1 MSKPLT
7 LAGLLESFFQRRLR
21 EQRNASPLTVAT
33 YRDALRL
40 LVRYASARTKREP
53 CRLEVRDLDRD
64 VVLGFLDYVER
75 ERWNG
80 PRTRNARL
88 TAIRSFFRHVAA
100 SDPGALAIAQRVLD
114 IPNKRTILQ
123 APRHLSATAIDA
135 MLGTPDQQTT
145 LGRRDYAFLLF
156 LARTGARVSE
166 AVGLDAADVR
176 LARPPHVLLR
186 GKGRKERVLPMAS
199 DLTRTLERLHKERG
213 LGSDER
219 KPVFVGARGGRLT
232 RFGATHVVR
241 RAVRRATVRVPDLA
255 RAKVSPH
262 LFRHSLAMRLLQSGS
277 DLVTIQAWLGHASVL
292 TTHRYAEAD
301 TVMMRRSLELAG
313 VTPRSGKRFQ
323 PKDSVLRIL
332 EGL

>member
-1 MSKPLT
+1 
-7 LAGLLESFFQRRLR
+7 
-21 EQRNASPLTVAT
+21 VAT
-33 YRDALRL
+33 YRDPLRL
-40 LVRYASARTKREP
+40 LVRYASRAPSENRVVSTCVTSTETSCSIPRSRRART
-53 CRLEVRDLDRD
+53 RD
-64 VVLGFLDYVER
+64 
-75 ERWNG
+75 G

-135 MLGTPDQQTT
+135 LLDTPDQQTT

-186 GKGRKERVLPMAS
+186 GKGRKERVLPMAPISREHWS
-199 DLTRTLERLHKERG
+199 DCTRSVVSAAMSESLSLSVPVVAAHAVWCDPC
-213 LGSDER
+213 GSSC
-219 KPVFVGARGGRLT
+219 GATCHRART
-232 RFGATHVVR
+232 RF
-241 RAVRRATVRVPDLA
+241 A

-292 TTHRYAEAD
+292 TTHRYAEAI
-301 TVMMRRSLELAG
+301 R
-313 VTPRSGKRFQ
+313 
-323 PKDSVLRIL
+323 
-332 EGL
+332 